1 MPAPHVPPR
10 ELRRVVIAA
19 AVGNIIEWYDFYIFG
34 SLASILAVKFFEKSH
49 PVAAFLSTVALFSV
63 GFLIRPLGA
72 FVFGWLGDR
81 VGRKYTFL
89 VTLSGMGLST
99 AVIGV
104 LPTYAQV
111 GLAAAFMLF
120 VLRLIQGLCLGGE
133 YGGAITYVAEHI
145 ADEKRGYYTGWLQT
159 SPTLGI
165 VVSLGVIIGTRTA
178 MGNEAFNEWG
188 WRIPFLIS
196 LLLVAIAIYIRLS
209 LQETPVFQEIKA
221 RGRLVRN
228 PWREAFLSANL
239 KYVLI
244 ASVVV
249 LGQGC
254 VWYSGQ
260 FWALYFLQ
268 TVKKLDVLTSS
279 TIVGVALLIAT
290 PTLIFWGWLSDKLGR
305 KPIILGGMLLAS
317 LTYYP
322 LYRALSVAAD
332 PKNLNWGL
340 SILIVAVLVNYV
352 GMTYGPIAAF
362 LAEFFPSRI
371 RYTSVSVPYHIGNGW
386 GGGLVPIITTAAY
399 LNTGSLA
406 WALAYPIGLPLLM
419 FLIALFT
426 MPETRTHSIWE
437 EGAIEAA
444 RASRA

>member
-1 MPAPHVPPR
+1 MPAPNISLK

-49 PVAAFLSTVALFSV
+49 PVAAFLSTVALFSI

-72 FVFGWLGDR
+72 FVFGWLGDK

-99 AVIGV
+99 AVIGII
-104 LPTYAQV
+104 PTYAQI
-111 GLAAAFMLF
+111 GLAAAVILF
-120 VLRLIQGLCLGGE
+120 ILRLIQGLCLGGE

-165 VVSLGVIIGTRTA
+165 VVSLAVIIGTRTYL
-178 MGNEAFNEWG
+178 GNEAFTEWG
-188 WRIPFLIS
+188 WRIPFIVS

-209 LQETPVFQEIKA
+209 LQETPIFQDIKA
-221 RGRLVRN
+221 KGQTSSN
-228 PWREAFLSANL
+228 PWREAFLSRNI

-268 TVKKLDVLTSS
+268 TVKKIDVLTSS
-279 TIVGVALLIAT
+279 YIVGLALLIAT
-290 PTLIFWGWLSDKLGR
+290 PTLIFWGWLSDKIGR
-305 KPIILGGMLLAS
+305 KPIILSGMLLAS

-322 LYRALSVAAD
+322 LYIALGNYAD
-332 PKNLNWGL
+332 PNNVNYPM
-340 SILIVAVLVNYV
+340 SVLIVAVLVNYV

-362 LAEFFPSRI
+362 LAEFFPGHI

-386 GGGLVPIITTAAY
+386 GGGLVPIITTSVY
-399 LNTGSLA
+399 LSTNSVG
-406 WALAYPIGLPLLM
+406 WALVYPIGLPLLM
-419 FLIALFT
+419 FLIALFV
-426 MPETRTHSIWE
+426 MPETRKHSIWE
-437 EGAIEAA
+437 EGAIEAT
-444 RASRA
+444 RT

>member
-1 MPAPHVPPR
+1 MPAPNISLKD
-10 ELRRVVIAA
+10 LRRVVIAA

-49 PVAAFLSTVALFSV
+49 PVAAFLSTIALFSI

-72 FVFGWLGDR
+72 FVFGWLGDK

-99 AVIGV
+99 AVIGII
-104 LPTYAQV
+104 PTYAQI
-111 GLAAAFMLF
+111 GLAAAVILF

-145 ADEKRGYYTGWLQT
+145 VDEKRGYYTGWLQT

-165 VVSLGVIIGTRTA
+165 VISLAVIIGTRTYL
-178 MGNEAFNEWG
+178 GNEAFTEWG
-188 WRIPFLIS
+188 WRIPFIIS

-209 LQETPVFQEIKA
+209 LQETPIFQEIKA
-221 RGRLVRN
+221 KGQTASN
-228 PWREAFLSANL
+228 PWREAFLSRNI

-244 ASVVV
+244 ATVVV

-268 TVKKLDVLTSS
+268 TVKKIDVLTSS
-279 TIVGVALLIAT
+279 YIVGLGLLIAT
-290 PTLIFWGWLSDKLGR
+290 PTLIFWGWLSDKIGR

-322 LYRALSVAAD
+322 LYSALGNYAD
-332 PKNLNWGL
+332 PTNVNYPM

-362 LAEFFPSRI
+362 LAEFFPGPI

-386 GGGLVPIITTAAY
+386 GGGLVPIITTSVY
-399 LNTGSLA
+399 LSTNSVG
-406 WALAYPIGLPLLM
+406 WALVYPIGLPLLM
-419 FLIALFT
+419 FLIALFV
-426 MPETRTHSIWE
+426 MPETRKNSIWE
-437 EGAIEAA
+437 EGAIEAT
-444 RASRA
+444 RA